1 MRGLHGEQRMKNYSF
16 SSWELQSGLLY
27 NYSENEYPTR
37 LYSWD
42 QKPTTFPA
50 IVKTRLTK
58 DMPLAVT
65 YYGYIFEG
73 VAQLSLKDNTYNLKT
88 GMYFSCHERFSISG
102 GSGIIIERI
111 GEKGMFIIGGPI
123 EKEGRL
129 KYIDGCTDSL
139 LIPPTLLGNACLNHL
154 HFPSGI
160 DQTMH
165 THPSMR
171 VGMVARGSGNC
182 VTPFGDIELYTG
194 QVFIIHQQTGDKHIG
209 LDGKR
214 HLEGSHCF
222 QTFEGEMD
230 VIAYH
235 PDSDYGP
242 QHEEHPMIN
251 RTIVDGIS
259 AKYIDE
265 IKTK

>member
-1 MRGLHGEQRMKNYSF
+1 MVQKEANEKVNPSF
-16 SSWELQSGLLY
+16 SSWDDEHGLLY
-27 NYSENEYPTR
+27 DYTENRFPVKLYNHTKKDAKFICEESNVGHFIYVQTGEYSIATNNR
-37 LYSWD
+37 
-42 QKPTTFPA
+42 KPINIT
-50 IVKTRLTK
+50 
-58 DMPLAVT
+58 D
-65 YYGYIFEG
+65 
-73 VAQLSLKDNTYNLKT
+73 
-88 GMYFSCHERFSISG
+88 GMFASV
-102 GSGIIIERI
+102 
-111 GEKGMFIIGGPI
+111 GEKFTFTQHTEGQAIQIKIYNENPFFYVGGPI

-139 LIPPTLLGNACLNHL
+139 LISPTKLGLSCLNHL
-154 HFPSGI
+154 HFPKEI

-171 VGMVARGSGNC
+171 VGIVAKGSGNC
-182 VTPFGDIELYTG
+182 ITPFGDIELYTG
-194 QVFIIHQQTGDKHIG
+194 QVFIIHEETGNIHKG
-209 LDGKR
+209 LDGKM

-230 VIAYH
+230 VIAFH

-242 QHEEHPMIN
+242 QDEEHPMIN

-265 IKTK
+265 IRTQ